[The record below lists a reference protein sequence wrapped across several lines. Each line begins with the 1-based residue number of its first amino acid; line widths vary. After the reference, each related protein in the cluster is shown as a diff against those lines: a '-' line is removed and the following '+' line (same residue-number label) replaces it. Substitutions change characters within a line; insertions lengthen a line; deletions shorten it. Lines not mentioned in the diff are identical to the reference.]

1 MRHRSVLLQEVLT
14 GLEPKKGGVHLDM
27 TLGDGGHAEAISER
41 VGRRGHVIGLDRDT
55 SAVMRAEAFLAHPS
69 SRITFRAVA
78 WSELGAVLND
88 AGENAIDTALFDL
101 GMSFFELE
109 ESGKGFSFQR
119 EEPLQMTYGNPAE
132 AVFTA
137 SDIVNSWDE
146 EHLKDIL
153 LGYGEEKNASRLA
166 KAIVSRRARG
176 PIKTT
181 RDLVEVIESVL
192 HRGKIHPATKTFQ
205 ALRMAVNNEVGEL
218 EKTLPAVWS
227 YLNRGG
233 RLAVIS
239 FESITDRIIKRFM
252 KACESSG
259 EGKRINK
266 KVIRARR
273 EEGISNPRARSAKLR
288 IIEKKNEHQE

>member
-181 RDLVEVIESVL
+181 RDLVEAIESVL
-192 HRGKIHPATKTFQ
+192 H
-205 ALRMAVNNEVGEL
+205 
-218 EKTLPAVWS
+218 
-227 YLNRGG
+227 RGG

-273 EEGISNPRARSAKLR
+273 EEGISNPRARSAKL
-288 IIEKKNEHQE
+288 

>member
-1 MRHRSVLLQEVLT
+1 MRHQSVLLQEVLT
-14 GLEPKKGGVHLDM
+14 GLEPKKGGVHLDL

-101 GMSFFELE
+101 GISLFGLE

-119 EEPLQMTYGNPAE
+119 EEPLQMTYGDPAE

-153 LGYGEEKNASRLA
+153 LGYGEEKNAARLA

-181 RDLVEVIESVL
+181 RDLV
-192 HRGKIHPATKTFQ
+192 
-205 ALRMAVNNEVGEL
+205 
-218 EKTLPAVWS
+218 
-227 YLNRGG
+227 
-233 RLAVIS
+233 AVIS
-239 FESITDRIIKRFM
+239 FESITDRVVKRFM

-273 EEGISNPRARSAKLR
+273 EEGISNPRARSAKL
-288 IIEKKNEHQE
+288 